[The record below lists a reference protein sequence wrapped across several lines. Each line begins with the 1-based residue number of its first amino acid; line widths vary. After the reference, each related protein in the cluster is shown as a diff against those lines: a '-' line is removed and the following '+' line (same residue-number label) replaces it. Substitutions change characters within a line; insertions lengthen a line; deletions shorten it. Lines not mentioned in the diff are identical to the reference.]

1 MPVNPALKQ
10 RLVQQFQQKQQENS
24 LAAQASIA
32 AAHSNEQPRSSG
44 SKEEAAVVQI
54 IPPPAPASVVAPPPV
69 ADIKYPAAPPL
80 DKPQISESHDAPN
93 KKRYTKYAVTRV
105 LLLLLHFFI
114 FVRLWSFNFL
124 VFPLRFTTVAPN
136 LPRKNNKQNDHRNLI
151 MLK

>member
-54 IPPPAPASVVAPPPV
+54 VAPHVPSAVAPPLP
-69 ADIKYPAAPPL
+69 ATETECPAASAL
-80 DKPQISESHDAPN
+80 DEPKVIESYDAPN
-93 KKRYTKYAVTRV
+93 KKSTWYVVSRI
-105 LLLLLHFFI
+105 LISLLHF
-114 FVRLWSFNFL
+114 
-124 VFPLRFTTVAPN
+124 
-136 LPRKNNKQNDHRNLI
+136 
-151 MLK
+151 